1 MSYSNDSGSV
11 TRRAALA
18 TMGKV
23 AGCGLAAAVL
33 GTGFLMGPSWAATD
47 LGKPQPEETIDQT
60 IKRLFGD
67 TEIQDGQSMI
77 DLKLPVIAENGS
89 VVQARI
95 EAKLPAGD
103 SRHVQDI
110 YIIVDKN
117 RRPMSAHYS
126 FGPSAGGA
134 LIGTNL
140 RLGGTTPVRAVIR
153 TSDGKLYQTQR
164 EVRVTVGG
172 CGG

>member
-1 MSYSNDSGSV
+1 
-11 TRRAALA
+11 
-18 TMGKV
+18 
-23 AGCGLAAAVL
+23 
-33 GTGFLMGPSWAATD
+33 
-47 LGKPQPEETIDQT
+47 
-60 IKRLFGD
+60 
-67 TEIQDGQSMI
+67 
-77 DLKLPVIAENGS
+77 VIAENGS

-95 EAKLPAGD
+95 EAKLASGD
-103 SRHVQDI
+103 QRHVQDI
-110 YIIVDKN
+110 YILVDKN
-117 RRPMSAHYS
+117 RRPMTAHYA
-126 FGPSAGGA
+126 FGASAGTA